1 MQPMVLNNSV
11 EEIEKE
17 KREKRR
23 QRGERVFNMT
33 GKVRY
38 PSILILI
45 PANQLCHNLASTSGS
60 IGPYS
65 SKISTTTS
73 NCFE

>member
-1 MQPMVLNNSV
+1 MQPMVLNNLV
-11 EEIEKE
+11 KRLEE